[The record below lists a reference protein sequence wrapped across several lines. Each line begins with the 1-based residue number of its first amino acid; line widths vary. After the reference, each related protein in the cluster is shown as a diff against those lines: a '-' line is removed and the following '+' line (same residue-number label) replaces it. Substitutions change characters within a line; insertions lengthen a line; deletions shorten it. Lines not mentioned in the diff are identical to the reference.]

1 MQIHCKAEKK
11 LAVRSHA
18 HIIEKT
24 GGGGESGIM
33 NHGCKISRNQEF
45 SRLKLGNHESRE
57 IVKRIMDHEIFKYSV
72 DIRDRCLL

>member
-1 MQIHCKAEKK
+1 
-11 LAVRSHA
+11 
-18 HIIEKT
+18 
-24 GGGGESGIM
+24 M

-72 DIRDRCLL
+72 DIRDR